1 MINQRHTI
9 LNKMKK
15 YCVIIIT
22 LLYTLSSCISEN
34 KPTKKEQDLKNLLKE
49 NKINIDNYSLVNQ
62 QEIKYYI
69 KGFTMTNSKD
79 SLKLQKVKIA
89 DNVFFNTY
97 EYTPS
102 DYNKFHADF
111 FTIKKRT
118 ISIDEIIKRDNVD
131 LKYSNPYFYIS
142 TTYTFKN
149 TTSKESILILEA
161 INRTHYMNKEVVSY
175 FIIKNT
181 SKPTVLLL
189 YDTN

>member
-111 FTIKKRT
+111 FTIKK
-118 ISIDEIIKRDNVD
+118 KNN
-131 LKYSNPYFYIS
+131 KY
-142 TTYTFKN
+142 
-149 TTSKESILILEA
+149 
-161 INRTHYMNKEVVSY
+161 R
-175 FIIKNT
+175 
-181 SKPTVLLL
+181 
-189 YDTN
+189 

>member
-1 MINQRHTI
+1 
-9 LNKMKK
+9 MKK
-15 YCVIIIT
+15 YYVIIII
-22 LLYTLSSCISEN
+22 LLYTLSSCISE
-34 KPTKKEQDLKNLLKE
+34 KKLTKKEQDLKNLLKE

-62 QEIKYYI
+62 QEIKYYV

-102 DYNKFHADF
+102 DYKKFHDDF
-111 FTIKKRT
+111 FTIKNNK
-118 ISIDEIIKRDNVD
+118 ISIDEIVKKNNVD

-149 TTSKESILILEA
+149 ATSKESILILEA